1 MVKEVRSDTTDLL
14 NSDCYLGKKVFDENK
29 DKVIN
34 MIDELTQIRNEGD
47 KVIIDVLNTHV
58 DFRNS
63 DQLKSKLMNL
73 YQNGHC
79 NLLLNL
85 GNVNFMDSSG
95 LSVLL
100 VGKRGA
106 DEMNG
111 SFAVYGLK
119 GYVNNLI
126 ELTNLNRAISIYQTE
141 GEALVS

>member
-1 MVKEVRSDTTDLL
+1 M
-14 NSDCYLGKKVFDENK
+14 
-29 DKVIN
+29 
-34 MIDELTQIRNEGD
+34 MDELTQIRNEGD

-126 ELTNLNRAISIYQTE
+126 ELTNLNRVLSIYQSE
-141 GEALVS
+141 SEALVS